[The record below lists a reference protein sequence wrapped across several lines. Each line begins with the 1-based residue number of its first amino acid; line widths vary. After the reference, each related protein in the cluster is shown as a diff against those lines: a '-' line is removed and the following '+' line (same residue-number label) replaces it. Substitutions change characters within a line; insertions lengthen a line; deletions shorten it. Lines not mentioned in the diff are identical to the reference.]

1 MEDAEV
7 DAADADRFVRA
18 LRTDPDT
25 SRLVQA
31 AADAITNRETWFF
44 RDHSQLEQ
52 VVASAGRTAVRR
64 GDQRLRALCAGCASG
79 EEPLSLA
86 MLALDAPHLFWGS
99 AVDVTGFDL
108 SPYAVERARNGIF
121 RVQWETRFFRTDGER
136 MLSRSWLSGRL
147 RFEVHNLL
155 GDPRRFAE
163 GAYDV
168 VLCRNVLIYF
178 DEPAATTALQA
189 LASWVRPGGML
200 VLGTA
205 EAGLVRDERLI
216 ATELPGAFT
225 RQGDR

>member
-1 MEDAEV
+1 
-7 DAADADRFVRA
+7 
-18 LRTDPDT
+18 
-25 SRLVQA
+25 
-31 AADAITNRETWFF
+31 
-44 RDHSQLEQ
+44 
-52 VVASAGRTAVRR
+52 
-64 GDQRLRALCAGCASG
+64 
-79 EEPLSLA
+79 

-121 RVQWETRFFRTDGER
+121 RVPELRRAEKGPHEWETRFFRTDGER